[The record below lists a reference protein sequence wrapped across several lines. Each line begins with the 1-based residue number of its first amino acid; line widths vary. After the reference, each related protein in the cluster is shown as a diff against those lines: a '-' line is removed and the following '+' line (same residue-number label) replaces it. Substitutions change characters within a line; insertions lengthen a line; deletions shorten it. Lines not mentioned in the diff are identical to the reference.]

1 MLRQLFQN
9 KYFNFSI
16 RFVLAAIFIYSALDK
31 IDDRAGFIKI
41 VNYYHLLPVSLVNI
55 FAITLPWLELLTA
68 IFLLVGKYVKAAS
81 LIYSALLVIFII
93 ALFQA
98 AVRGISINCG
108 CFSLKGDEVS
118 NLWLRIFQ
126 DFILLF
132 LSINLYLVSPADESV
147 FETQLQN

>member
-1 MLRQLFQN
+1 MKKLFQN

-16 RFVLAAIFIYSALDK
+16 RLFLAAVFIYSALDK

-41 VNYYHLLPVSLVNI
+41 VNYYHVLPVSFVNI

-68 IFLLVGKYVKAAS
+68 VFLLVGKYVKAAS
-81 LIYSALLVIFII
+81 LIYSSLLVIFII

-108 CFSLKGDEVS
+108 CFNVKSGETS
-118 NLWLRIFQ
+118 NLWLRIFE
-126 DFILLF
+126 DFVLLF
-132 LSINLYLVSPADESV
+132 FSINLYLVAPEDEKV
-147 FETQLQN
+147 FKTQTQN